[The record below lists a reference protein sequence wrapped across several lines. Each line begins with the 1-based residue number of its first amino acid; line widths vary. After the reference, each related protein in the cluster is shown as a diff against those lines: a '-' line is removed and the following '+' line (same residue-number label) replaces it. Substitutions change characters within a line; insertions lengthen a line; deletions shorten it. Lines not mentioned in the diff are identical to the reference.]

1 MPVRN
6 GEKMEKRSQSKKRGR
21 TCTETSDR
29 EPGYKTPLLSAG
41 ESKEP
46 ADGNLQSPKVPG
58 SQIPETVEHPGTPA
72 PWSRRR
78 ADKLK
83 QEPEAGDGWV
93 SKDAEALSAVAVG
106 GREGNHQTLQA
117 ESITLVQKKAKPLSL
132 EEPDRAQAK
141 DVLENFLSHFL
152 TYLHDCPDRPY
163 FRDTRELI
171 PGSSYEYEK
180 VFHPGEFEVMLSILL
195 PQYVQ
200 YAEVEGY
207 GGLFY
212 TLTLLRKSRSFPA
225 TLLLEDGKTIS
236 PRNIM
241 EEFRKYV
248 DQFLKVSYSD
258 WQMRL
263 EKKKSNCPAVQLVM
277 LDNQGAKFMSLNLV
291 PALEMTG
298 QWPCMKKAKELIK
311 GKELLHLMKVFY
323 FIPEQSPGRHNKETW
338 RISFSHVEKEILNLN
353 SRSQAYRQHHKTK
366 CCRKD
371 CLKMLED
378 LVNALKM
385 EYPQMLA
392 HLSSYHSRTSFLHTL
407 WEWKA
412 NKDWKPSE
420 VPQCFERVLAN
431 FIHKVATAH
440 LTHFFLPKCNL
451 FGAKF
456 FPPTKLKFLWVQ
468 LKEKEGT
475 MKSFT
480 VSRKRRCS
488 AQIVNP
494 DMTWPLMITFGL
506 IVLVSVVLPQTAT

>member
-6 GEKMEKRSQSKKRGR
+6 GEKMEKRSQSKNRGR
-21 TCTETSDR
+21 TCTEASDR
-29 EPGYKTPLLSAG
+29 EVPGYKTPLLSAG

-46 ADGNLQSPKVPG
+46 ADGNLQSPNVP
-58 SQIPETVEHPGTPA
+58 QIPETVEHPGTPA

-78 ADKLK
+78 ADRLK
-83 QEPEAGDGWV
+83 QEPAAGDGWV

-117 ESITLVQKKAKPLSL
+117 ESNTLVQKKAKPLPL
-132 EEPDRAQAK
+132 KEPDRAQAA

-163 FRDTRELI
+163 FRDTRELV
-171 PGSSYEYEK
+171 PGSSYEFEK
-180 VFHPGEFEVMLSILL
+180 VLHPGEFEVMLSILV
-195 PQYVQ
+195 PQDVQ
-200 YAEVEGY
+200 YTEVEGY

-212 TLTLLRKSRSFPA
+212 TLALLRKSRSFPA

-241 EEFRKYV
+241 EEFRKHV
-248 DQFLKVSYSD
+248 DQFLKVSYS
-258 WQMRL
+258 
-263 EKKKSNCPAVQLVM
+263 
-277 LDNQGAKFMSLNLV
+277 
-291 PALEMTG
+291 
-298 QWPCMKKAKELIK
+298 
-311 GKELLHLMKVFY
+311 
-323 FIPEQSPGRHNKETW
+323 ETW

-353 SRSQAYRQHHKTK
+353 SRSQSYHKTK

-385 EYPQMLA
+385 EYPQMLG

-412 NKDWKPSE
+412 DKDWKPSE
-420 VPQCFERVLAN
+420 VPQCFERVLTN

-456 FPPTKLKFLWVQ
+456 FPPTKLKFLWAQ

-488 AQIVNP
+488 ALIVNP
-494 DMTWPLMITFGL
+494 DMTWPLMITLGL
-506 IVLVSVVLPQTAT
+506 IVLVSVVLPQTAS

>member
-6 GEKMEKRSQSKKRGR
+6 GEKMEKRSQSKNRGR

-29 EPGYKTPLLSAG
+29 EVPGYKTPLLSAG

-46 ADGNLQSPKVPG
+46 ADGNLQSPKVP
-58 SQIPETVEHPGTPA
+58 QTPETVEHPGTPA

-78 ADKLK
+78 AERLK
-83 QEPEAGDGWV
+83 QEPAAGDGWV

-117 ESITLVQKKAKPLSL
+117 ESNTLVQKKAKPLSL
-132 EEPDRAQAK
+132 EEPDRAQAA

-163 FRDTRELI
+163 FRDTRELV

-180 VFHPGEFEVMLSILL
+180 VLHPGEFEVMLSILV
-195 PQYVQ
+195 PQDVQ
-200 YAEVEGY
+200 YTEVEGY

-212 TLTLLRKSRSFPA
+212 TLALLRKSRSFPA
-225 TLLLEDGKTIS
+225 MLLLEDGKTIS

-241 EEFRKYV
+241 EEFRKHV
-248 DQFLKVSYSD
+248 DQFLKVSYS
-258 WQMRL
+258 
-263 EKKKSNCPAVQLVM
+263 
-277 LDNQGAKFMSLNLV
+277 
-291 PALEMTG
+291 
-298 QWPCMKKAKELIK
+298 
-311 GKELLHLMKVFY
+311 
-323 FIPEQSPGRHNKETW
+323 ETW

-353 SRSQAYRQHHKTK
+353 SRSQSYHKTK

-385 EYPQMLA
+385 EYPQMLG

-412 NKDWKPSE
+412 DKDWKPSE
-420 VPQCFERVLAN
+420 VPQCFERVLTN

-456 FPPTKLKFLWVQ
+456 FPPTKLKFLWAQ
-468 LKEKEGT
+468 LKEKEGA

-488 AQIVNP
+488 ALIVNP
-494 DMTWPLMITFGL
+494 DMTWPLMITLGL

>member
-6 GEKMEKRSQSKKRGR
+6 GEKMEKRSQSKNRGR
-21 TCTETSDR
+21 TCTEASDR
-29 EPGYKTPLLSAG
+29 EVPGYKTPLLSAG

-46 ADGNLQSPKVPG
+46 ADGNLQSPNVP
-58 SQIPETVEHPGTPA
+58 QIPETVEHPGTPA

-78 ADKLK
+78 ADRLK
-83 QEPEAGDGWV
+83 QEPAAGDGWV

-117 ESITLVQKKAKPLSL
+117 ESNTLVQKKAKPLPL
-132 EEPDRAQAK
+132 KEPDRAQAA

-163 FRDTRELI
+163 FRDTRELV
-171 PGSSYEYEK
+171 PGSSYEFEK
-180 VFHPGEFEVMLSILL
+180 VLHPGEFEVMLSILV
-195 PQYVQ
+195 PQDVQ
-200 YAEVEGY
+200 YTEVEGY

-212 TLTLLRKSRSFPA
+212 TLALLRKSRSFPA

-241 EEFRKYV
+241 EEFRKHV
-248 DQFLKVSYSD
+248 DQFLKVSYS
-258 WQMRL
+258 
-263 EKKKSNCPAVQLVM
+263 
-277 LDNQGAKFMSLNLV
+277 
-291 PALEMTG
+291 
-298 QWPCMKKAKELIK
+298 
-311 GKELLHLMKVFY
+311 
-323 FIPEQSPGRHNKETW
+323 ETW

-353 SRSQAYRQHHKTK
+353 SSSQSYHKTK

-385 EYPQMLA
+385 EYPQMLS

-412 NKDWKPSE
+412 DKDWKPSE
-420 VPQCFERVLAN
+420 VPQCFERVLTN

-440 LTHFFLPKCNL
+440 LTHFFLPQCNL

-456 FPPTKLKFLWVQ
+456 FPPTKLKFLWAQ

-488 AQIVNP
+488 ALIVNP
-494 DMTWPLMITFGL
+494 DMTWPLMITLGL
-506 IVLVSVVLPQTAT
+506 IVLVSVVLPQTAS